1 MKQLKKTVDNLTKA
15 GSYEKS
21 LVHHHSKPLEETI
34 KEFKFTFL
42 V

>member
-1 MKQLKKTVDNLTKA
+1 MKQLKKTADNLTKA

-21 LVHHHSKPLEETI
+21 LVHQSSKPFEDNT